1 MLVSDALAQAPNPQA
16 VIDQT
21 ATFYLNQGVLGATCL
36 VFIGLFV
43 GACLVIRALY
53 KDLKASHAAALA
65 AQIAD
70 REKVV
75 LALNAAA
82 SAAEKAA
89 TAQASLAS
97 ALETNKDASEDLT
110 KQVELAAQETRH
122 AVGNILAAINGLAT
136 QAARG
141 RP

>member
-1 MLVSDALAQAPNPQA
+1 MFVTEALAQTPNPQA
-16 VIDQT
+16 AIDQT

-53 KDLKASHAAALA
+53 KDLKVSHADAMA

-89 TAQASLAS
+89 TAQSSLAA

>member
-1 MLVSDALAQAPNPQA
+1 MLLAEAQA
-16 VIDQT
+16 QT
-21 ATFYLNQGVLGATCL
+21 AEAAKAAAQAADVYINQGVLGTTCV
-36 VFIGLFV
+36 VFILLFL

-53 KDLKASHAAALA
+53 KDLKASHTAALA
-65 AQIAD
+65 AQVAD

-75 LALNAAA
+75 LAINAAA

-89 TAQASLAS
+89 TAQSSLAA

>member
-1 MLVSDALAQAPNPQA
+1 MLIGEAQAQA
-16 VIDQT
+16 AEVGKAASQAADVYI
-21 ATFYLNQGVLGATCL
+21 NQGVLGATCI
-36 VFIGLFV
+36 VFILLFL

-70 REKVV
+70 RDKVV
-75 LALNAAA
+75 IALNAAA

-89 TAQASLAS
+89 TAQSSLAN
-97 ALETNKDASEDLT
+97 ALESNKDASEDLT

-122 AVGNILAAINGLAT
+122 AVGNILAAINGLAS
-136 QAARG
+136 QAGRG
-141 RP
+141 RA